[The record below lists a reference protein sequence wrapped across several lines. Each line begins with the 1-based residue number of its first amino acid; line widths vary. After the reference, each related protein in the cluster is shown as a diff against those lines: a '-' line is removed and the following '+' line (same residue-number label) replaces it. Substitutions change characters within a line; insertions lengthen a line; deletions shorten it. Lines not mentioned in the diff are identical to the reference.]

1 VAGDQTD
8 KSFLVLF
15 FKKEQALFLKKEA
28 KTFHPFFADRRAGV
42 ECRLTRSD
50 RYRYG
55 PAPGE
60 TETQMRAAF
69 LCFLLGLLL
78 AACTAEQVARSSYAG
93 ARNAC
98 LDNPHQCTVHPDQD

>member
-1 VAGDQTD
+1 
-8 KSFLVLF
+8 
-15 FKKEQALFLKKEA
+15 
-28 KTFHPFFADRRAGV
+28 
-42 ECRLTRSD
+42 
-50 RYRYG
+50 
-55 PAPGE
+55 
-60 TETQMRAAF
+60 MRAAF